1 MSASQYD
8 FSIEQGSSFKLSIVY
23 KDKNKQIID
32 ITGWCGRL
40 QWTTNSGQIQIFTT
54 ENLDLS
60 SYQFTIDG
68 PNGKITL
75 AIPAATTN
83 SFNFSTAKYDLELQS
98 NDDLYNGGG
107 KNIIRVL
114 YGTIGFIKRYSHS
127 NNILQC

>member
-75 AIPAATTN
+75 AIPASTTN